1 VKGADLAVEAA
12 AKVAVVVRRAVAAD
26 KVAAGARRAAAVVVE
41 VDPEDLVEV
50 VADRVAGARVAADR
64 RVAAVVAVAVPVV
77 RVAAAARAV
86 VADRVAGAVNEAVA
100 ARVAAARVAGA
111 RVAGARV
118 AAVSAAVAAVDRAAE
133 VVGGVAAVEVR
144 EATGNRQRNSHDER
158 LTLSE
163 SGALFLPG
171 VRSGILGTGLTSDL
185 RRHLPLVVTA
195 VTWHPGGGTRRSN
208 ELKAWTRRE
217 TQAATC

>member
-64 RVAAVVAVAVPVV
+64 RVAAVVAVAVPAV
-77 RVAAAARAV
+77 RVAAVARAV

-100 ARVAAARVAGA
+100 GRVAAARV
-111 RVAGARV
+111 VAGRV
-118 AAVSAAVAAVDRAAE
+118 AAAR
-133 VVGGVAAVEVR
+133 VAAVEVR

-185 RRHLPLVVTA
+185 RRHMPLVVTA

>member
-64 RVAAVVAVAVPVV
+64 RVAAVVAVAVPAV
-77 RVAAAARAV
+77 RVAAVARAV

-100 ARVAAARVAGA
+100 GRVAAARVAAARVAAA
-111 RVAGARV
+111 R
-118 AAVSAAVAAVDRAAE
+118 
-133 VVGGVAAVEVR
+133 VAAVEVR

-185 RRHLPLVVTA
+185 RRHMPLVVTA

>member
-64 RVAAVVAVAVPVV
+64 RVAAVVAVAVPAV
-77 RVAAAARAV
+77 RVAAVARAV

-100 ARVAAARVAGA
+100 GRVAAARVAAARVAA
-111 RVAGARV
+111 ARV
-118 AAVSAAVAAVDRAAE
+118 AAAR
-133 VVGGVAAVEVR
+133 VAAVEVR

-185 RRHLPLVVTA
+185 RRHMPLVVTA

>member
-1 VKGADLAVEAA
+1 VKGANLAVEAA
-12 AKVAVVVRRAVAAD
+12 AKVAVVVRRAVAADKVAAD

-64 RVAAVVAVAVPVV
+64 RVAAVVAVAVPAV
-77 RVAAAARAV
+77 RVAAVARAV

-100 ARVAAARVAGA
+100 GRVAAARVAAARVAA
-111 RVAGARV
+111 ARV
-118 AAVSAAVAAVDRAAE
+118 AAAR
-133 VVGGVAAVEVR
+133 VAAVEVR

-185 RRHLPLVVTA
+185 RRHMPLVVTA

>member
-50 VADRVAGARVAADR
+50 VADRVAGARVAA
-64 RVAAVVAVAVPVV
+64 
-77 RVAAAARAV
+77 
-86 VADRVAGAVNEAVA
+86 
-100 ARVAAARVAGA
+100 
-111 RVAGARV
+111 
-118 AAVSAAVAAVDRAAE
+118 
-133 VVGGVAAVEVR
+133 VEVR

-185 RRHLPLVVTA
+185 RRHMPLVVTA

>member
-77 RVAAAARAV
+77 RVAAVARAV
-86 VADRVAGAVNEAVA
+86 VDRAVVDRGAGAG
-100 ARVAAARVAGA
+100 VAAA
-111 RVAGARV
+111 
-118 AAVSAAVAAVDRAAE
+118 
-133 VVGGVAAVEVR
+133 EVR

-185 RRHLPLVVTA
+185 RRHMPLVVTA

>member
-64 RVAAVVAVAVPVV
+64 RVAAVVAVAVPAV
-77 RVAAAARAV
+77 RVAAVARAV

-100 ARVAAARVAGA
+100 GRVAAARVVAGRVAAARVAGA
-111 RVAGARV
+111 RVAAAR
-118 AAVSAAVAAVDRAAE
+118 
-133 VVGGVAAVEVR
+133 VAAVEVR

-185 RRHLPLVVTA
+185 RRHMPLVVTA

>member
-64 RVAAVVAVAVPVV
+64 RVAAVVAVAVPAV
-77 RVAAAARAV
+77 RVAAVARAV

-100 ARVAAARVAGA
+100 GRVAAARVAGA
-111 RVAGARV
+111 RVAAAR
-118 AAVSAAVAAVDRAAE
+118 
-133 VVGGVAAVEVR
+133 VAAVEVR

-185 RRHLPLVVTA
+185 RRHMPLVVTA

>member
-64 RVAAVVAVAVPVV
+64 RVAAVVAVAVPAV
-77 RVAAAARAV
+77 RVAAVARAV

-100 ARVAAARVAGA
+100 GRVAAARVAAARVAAA
-111 RVAGARV
+111 RVAAARV
-118 AAVSAAVAAVDRAAE
+118 AAVD
-133 VVGGVAAVEVR
+133 VR

-185 RRHLPLVVTA
+185 RRHMPLVVTA

>member
-64 RVAAVVAVAVPVV
+64 RVAAVVAVAVPAV
-77 RVAAAARAV
+77 RVAAVARAV

-100 ARVAAARVAGA
+100 GRVAAARVAAARVAAA
-111 RVAGARV
+111 R
-118 AAVSAAVAAVDRAAE
+118 
-133 VVGGVAAVEVR
+133 VAAVEVR

-185 RRHLPLVVTA
+185 RRHMPLVVTA
-195 VTWHPGGGTRRSN
+195 VTWHPGGGTRKSN

>member
-64 RVAAVVAVAVPVV
+64 RVAAVVAVAVPAV
-77 RVAAAARAV
+77 RVAAVARAV

-100 ARVAAARVAGA
+100 GRVAAGRVAAARVAGA
-111 RVAGARV
+111 RVAAARV
-118 AAVSAAVAAVDRAAE
+118 AAVSAA
-133 VVGGVAAVEVR
+133 VAAVEVR

-185 RRHLPLVVTA
+185 RRHMPLVVTA

>member
-64 RVAAVVAVAVPVV
+64 RVAAVVAVAVPAV
-77 RVAAAARAV
+77 RVAAVARAV

-100 ARVAAARVAGA
+100 GRVAAARVAAA
-111 RVAGARV
+111 R
-118 AAVSAAVAAVDRAAE
+118 
-133 VVGGVAAVEVR
+133 VAAVEVR

-185 RRHLPLVVTA
+185 RRHMPLVVTA

>member
-64 RVAAVVAVAVPVV
+64 RVAAVVAVAVPAV
-77 RVAAAARAV
+77 RVAAVARAV
-86 VADRVAGAVNEAVA
+86 VADRAAGAVNEAVA
-100 ARVAAARVAGA
+100 GRVAAARVAAA
-111 RVAGARV
+111 R
-118 AAVSAAVAAVDRAAE
+118 
-133 VVGGVAAVEVR
+133 VAAVEVR

-185 RRHLPLVVTA
+185 RRHMPLVVTA
-195 VTWHPGGGTRRSN
+195 VTWHPGGGTR
-208 ELKAWTRRE
+208 EIE
-217 TQAATC
+217 